1 MSDSVV
7 ELRKRVKELRGA
19 IVGSVSSAGVEELK
33 REIAYHE
40 TAVKSAESQKK
51 RMEALAKAREVKIAK
66 GKAKKEGVAVE
77 EKPKKVVEK
86 PKVEKVA
93 EAKPKAEKP
102 KAEKPKAEKPK
113 VEKVAEAKPKK
124 AKVEAA
130 VEEVVLSKNI
140 RVKKVKNAEDDE

>member
-1 MSDSVV
+1 MSESIV

-102 KAEKPKAEKPK
+102 K

>member
-86 PKVEKVA
+86 PKAEKVA
-93 EAKPKAEKP
+93 EAKPKAEKV
-102 KAEKPKAEKPK
+102 AEKPK
-113 VEKVAEAKPKK
+113 KVAEAKPKK